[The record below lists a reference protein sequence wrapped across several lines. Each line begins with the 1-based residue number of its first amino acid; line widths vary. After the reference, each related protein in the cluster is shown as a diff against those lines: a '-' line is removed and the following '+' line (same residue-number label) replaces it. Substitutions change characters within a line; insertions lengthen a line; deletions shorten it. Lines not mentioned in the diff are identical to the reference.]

1 MTQLLDYY
9 GTELFSTQKNIAISI
24 GPSGKQRAQNFYAT
38 HSMLICFTIW
48 LIWLFISF
56 YLPQNFLASVTHI
69 STIMLPQENFSK
81 QSHRLTRSQGP
92 PPHEWDI
99 IFVQNFLRWRCEPP
113 SHLLLHSLPI
123 IFPLPFYSYLLLL
136 SSFCFPTSL
145 SLMFLL
151 LISLPFS
158 QLLFY
163 LCPFSFCSL
172 SQLLFCNSRI
182 IRTKI
187 RRMRMSVKRALCFDF
202 NLLLS
207 FEGRHR
213 DL

>member
-9 GTELFSTQKNIAISI
+9 GTELFSNQKNIAISI

-99 IFVQNFLRWRCEPP
+99 IFVQNFLRL
-113 SHLLLHSLPI
+113 SHRAT
-123 IFPLPFYSYLLLL
+123 FYSILFL
-136 SSFCFPTSL
+136 SSFLFHSIPFFSSYL
-145 SLMFLL
+145 PSVFLL
-151 LISLPFS
+151 LFLLCSFSSFIFLSPNFSSICVPFPFV
-158 QLLFY
+158 LF
-163 LCPFSFCSL
+163 L
-172 SQLLFCNSRI
+172 SCFFV
-182 IRTKI
+182 IR
-187 RRMRMSVKRALCFDF
+187 
-202 NLLLS
+202 
-207 FEGRHR
+207 G
-213 DL
+213 

>member
-9 GTELFSTQKNIAISI
+9 GTELFSNQKNIAISI
-24 GPSGKQRAQNFYAT
+24 GPSGKQRAQNFYAA

-113 SHLLLHSLPI
+113 ST
-123 IFPLPFYSYLLLL
+123 PFSSYHL
-136 SSFCFPTSL
+136 SSSILFLSSPPIFLLFSYFSFSYVPSPHFSSFLPTSL
-145 SLMFLL
+145 LFVSLFLL
-151 LISLPFS
+151 
-158 QLLFY
+158 
-163 LCPFSFCSL
+163 FSFSAAFL
-172 SQLLFCNSRI
+172 
-182 IRTKI
+182 
-187 RRMRMSVKRALCFDF
+187 
-202 NLLLS
+202 
-207 FEGRHR
+207 
-213 DL
+213 